1 MTTFTLDKLQTA
13 NKELQ
18 NMNQMKKPRITA
30 LLGYDQ
36 NTLETVTKLNHISKY
51 SHSIMKQIQRL
62 ENINKNNTF
71 SDANLH

>member
-1 MTTFTLDKLQTA
+1 MTTFTLDKLKTA

-30 LLGYDQ
+30 LLGYAQ